1 MVAGSIAKEIPM
13 NVMIGRRVNHM
24 TQLKC
29 LHNGVLTK
37 ASGTLR
43 CVINNAP
50 RNLSYV
56 TQTTIRVGLE
66 QCVASGVAMKSAD
79 TKKKAVMTK
88 AVMTKVV
95 MTKVVMTEEKVK
107 VKAVMTEEKAKV
119 NGREATKNLLS
130 ASWFVV
136 PTLTDLMF
144 VVMSGVI

>member
-1 MVAGSIAKEIPM
+1 MEIPM

-29 LHNGVLTK
+29 LNCGVLTK

-43 CVINNAP
+43 YVINNAP

-56 TQTTIRVGLE
+56 TQKTIRVGLK
-66 QCVASGVAMKSAD
+66 QCVASGVAMNSAM

-88 AVMTKVV
+88 V
-95 MTKVVMTEEKVK
+95 
-107 VKAVMTEEKAKV
+107 VMTEEKAKV
-119 NGREATKNLLS
+119 NGREATKDLLS

>member
-1 MVAGSIAKEIPM
+1 M

-66 QCVASGVAMKSAD
+66 QCVASGVAMKSAK
-79 TKKKAVMTK
+79 TEEK

-95 MTKVVMTEEKVK
+95 MTTEKAEMTKVVMTEEKV
-107 VKAVMTEEKAKV
+107 VMTEEKAKV

>member
-1 MVAGSIAKEIPM
+1 M

-66 QCVASGVAMKSAD
+66 QCVASGVAMKSAK
-79 TKKKAVMTK
+79 TEEKA
-88 AVMTKVV
+88 V